1 MADKKSIFNLP
12 PEDKKTEK
20 INYKNIAIAIGAVI
34 VIVGISFFTFNK
46 KDTKEKTK
54 KINNSQRIEES
65 EEISTT
71 EEIEE
76 MVKSNPII
84 NNQLEAE
91 KADDLELEKIR
102 LHNSQRIEES
112 EEISTTEEIEEMVKS
127 NPIINN
133 QLEAEKADDLE
144 LEKIR
149 LQQEYELRRLQMQM
163 EQERLAWENSRKQAS
178 LSLIQGQGSYEKEE
192 TPKKTNP
199 YDGFSI
205 PPLPEYPKEDPN
217 LQESKKEFAKNSVV
231 DEFVLQRYLQPA
243 ISQYE
248 VKAGTIIPLTLET
261 AINTGL
267 PGDLTAVVKT
277 DIYDSKTGRVLLIP
291 AGRLTLETA
300 INTGLPGD
308 LTAVVKTDIYD
319 SKTGR
324 VLLIPAGSRVMGK
337 NSSDVSFGQ
346 ERVQSVFNRITLPN
360 QKSINIGSMN
370 MVDKLGATGVKDK
383 VDTKLGKVFTSVIMS
398 AILGVG
404 AGAVKEDNDDD
415 SWKND
420 AIDGGGTQA
429 INVGNAY
436 ANKVLNVQPDLNIR
450 NGYTV
455 GLFVNKDLL
464 LEPYKD

>member
-54 KINNSQRIEES
+54 KIN
-65 EEISTT
+65 
-71 EEIEE
+71 
-76 MVKSNPII
+76 
-84 NNQLEAE
+84 
-91 KADDLELEKIR
+91 
-102 LHNSQRIEES
+102 NSQRIEES

-217 LQESKKEFAKNSVV
+217 LQESKKEFVKNSAV

-248 VKAGTIIPLTLET
+248 VKAGTIIP
-261 AINTGL
+261 
-267 PGDLTAVVKT
+267 
-277 DIYDSKTGRVLLIP
+277 
-291 AGRLTLETA
+291 LTLETA

>member
-54 KINNSQRIEES
+54 KIN
-65 EEISTT
+65 
-71 EEIEE
+71 
-76 MVKSNPII
+76 
-84 NNQLEAE
+84 
-91 KADDLELEKIR
+91 
-102 LHNSQRIEES
+102 NSQRIEES

-217 LQESKKEFAKNSVV
+217 LQESKKEFVKNSAV

-243 ISQYE
+243 VSQYE

-261 AINTGL
+261 AINSDL
-267 PGDLTAVVKT
+267 PGEITAVVKT
-277 DIYDSKTGRVLLIP
+277 DIYDSKTGNI
-291 AGRLTLETA
+291 
-300 INTGLPGD
+300 
-308 LTAVVKTDIYD
+308 
-319 SKTGR
+319 
-324 VLLIPAGSRVMGK
+324 LLIPAGSRVIGRY
-337 NSSDVSFGQ
+337 SSDVSFGQ
-346 ERVQSVFNRITLPN
+346 ERVQAVINRITLPN
-360 QKSINIGSMN
+360 QKSINVGTMN
-370 MVDKLGATGVKDK
+370 LVDKLGASGVSDK
-383 VDTKLGKVFTSVIMS
+383 IDTKLGKVFTSVIMS

-415 SWKND
+415 SDEWKND

-436 ANKVLNVQPDLNIR
+436 ANKVLNVQPSLKIR

>member
-54 KINNSQRIEES
+54 KIN
-65 EEISTT
+65 
-71 EEIEE
+71 
-76 MVKSNPII
+76 
-84 NNQLEAE
+84 
-91 KADDLELEKIR
+91 
-102 LHNSQRIEES
+102 NSQRIEES

-217 LQESKKEFAKNSVV
+217 LQESKKEFAKNSSV

-248 VKAGTIIPLTLET
+248 VKAGTIIP
-261 AINTGL
+261 
-267 PGDLTAVVKT
+267 
-277 DIYDSKTGRVLLIP
+277 
-291 AGRLTLETA
+291 LTLETA

>member
-1 MADKKSIFNLP
+1 MAEKKSIFNLP

-54 KINNSQRIEES
+54 KIN
-65 EEISTT
+65 
-71 EEIEE
+71 
-76 MVKSNPII
+76 
-84 NNQLEAE
+84 
-91 KADDLELEKIR
+91 
-102 LHNSQRIEES
+102 NSQRIEES

-243 ISQYE
+243 ISQ
-248 VKAGTIIPLTLET
+248 AGTIIP
-261 AINTGL
+261 
-267 PGDLTAVVKT
+267 
-277 DIYDSKTGRVLLIP
+277 
-291 AGRLTLETA
+291 LTLETA

-420 AIDGGGTQA
+420 AIDGGGPQA

-464 LEPYKD
+464 LEPYKK

>member
-54 KINNSQRIEES
+54 KIN
-65 EEISTT
+65 
-71 EEIEE
+71 
-76 MVKSNPII
+76 
-84 NNQLEAE
+84 
-91 KADDLELEKIR
+91 
-102 LHNSQRIEES
+102 NSQRIEES

-205 PPLPEYPKEDPN
+205 PPLPEYLKEDPN

-248 VKAGTIIPLTLET
+248 VKAGTIIP
-261 AINTGL
+261 
-267 PGDLTAVVKT
+267 
-277 DIYDSKTGRVLLIP
+277 
-291 AGRLTLETA
+291 LTLETA

>member
-54 KINNSQRIEES
+54 KIN
-65 EEISTT
+65 
-71 EEIEE
+71 
-76 MVKSNPII
+76 
-84 NNQLEAE
+84 
-91 KADDLELEKIR
+91 
-102 LHNSQRIEES
+102 NSQRIEES

-291 AGRLTLETA
+291 AG
-300 INTGLPGD
+300 
-308 LTAVVKTDIYD
+308 
-319 SKTGR
+319 
-324 VLLIPAGSRVMGK
+324 SRVMGK
-337 NSSDVSFGQ
+337 NSSEVSFGQ

>member
-91 KADDLELEKIR
+91 K
-102 LHNSQRIEES
+102 
-112 EEISTTEEIEEMVKS
+112 T
-127 NPIINN
+127 
-133 QLEAEKADDLE
+133 DDLE

-217 LQESKKEFAKNSVV
+217 LQESKKEFVKNSAV

-243 ISQYE
+243 VSQYE

-261 AINTGL
+261 AINSDL
-267 PGDLTAVVKT
+267 PGEITAVVKT
-277 DIYDSKTGRVLLIP
+277 DIYDSKTGNI
-291 AGRLTLETA
+291 
-300 INTGLPGD
+300 
-308 LTAVVKTDIYD
+308 
-319 SKTGR
+319 
-324 VLLIPAGSRVMGK
+324 LLIPAGSRVIGRY
-337 NSSDVSFGQ
+337 SSDVSFGQ
-346 ERVQSVFNRITLPN
+346 ERVQAVINRITLPN
-360 QKSINIGSMN
+360 QKSINIGTMN
-370 MVDKLGATGVKDK
+370 LVDKLGASGVSDK
-383 VDTKLGKVFTSVIMS
+383 IDTKLGKVFTSVIMS
-398 AILGVG
+398 AILGIG

-415 SWKND
+415 SDEWKND

-436 ANKVLNVQPDLNIR
+436 ANKVLNVQPSLKIR

>member
-20 INYKNIAIAIGAVI
+20 INYKNIAIAVGAVI

-84 NNQLEAE
+84 NNQLE
-91 KADDLELEKIR
+91 
-102 LHNSQRIEES
+102 
-112 EEISTTEEIEEMVKS
+112 T
-127 NPIINN
+127 
-133 QLEAEKADDLE
+133 EKADDLE

-192 TPKKTNP
+192 TSKKTNP

-217 LQESKKEFAKNSVV
+217 LQESKKEFIKNSAV

-243 ISQYE
+243 VSQYE

-261 AINTGL
+261 AINSDL
-267 PGDLTAVVKT
+267 PGEITAVVKT
-277 DIYDSKTGRVLLIP
+277 DIYDSKTGNI
-291 AGRLTLETA
+291 
-300 INTGLPGD
+300 
-308 LTAVVKTDIYD
+308 
-319 SKTGR
+319 
-324 VLLIPAGSRVMGK
+324 LLIPAGSRVIGRY
-337 NSSDVSFGQ
+337 SSDVSFGQ
-346 ERVQSVFNRITLPN
+346 ERVQAVINRITLPN
-360 QKSINIGSMN
+360 QKSINVGTMN
-370 MVDKLGATGVKDK
+370 LVDKLGASGVSDK
-383 VDTKLGKVFTSVIMS
+383 IDTKLGKVFTSVIMS

-415 SWKND
+415 SDEWKND

-436 ANKVLNVQPDLNIR
+436 ANKVLNVQPSLKIR

-464 LEPYKD
+464 LEPYKK

>member
-84 NNQLEAE
+84 NNQLEA
-91 KADDLELEKIR
+91 D
-102 LHNSQRIEES
+102 
-112 EEISTTEEIEEMVKS
+112 
-127 NPIINN
+127 
-133 QLEAEKADDLE
+133 KADDLE

-217 LQESKKEFAKNSVV
+217 LQESKKEFVKNSAV

-243 ISQYE
+243 VSQYE

-261 AINTGL
+261 AINSDL
-267 PGDLTAVVKT
+267 PGEITAVVKT
-277 DIYDSKTGRVLLIP
+277 DIYDSKTGNI
-291 AGRLTLETA
+291 
-300 INTGLPGD
+300 
-308 LTAVVKTDIYD
+308 
-319 SKTGR
+319 
-324 VLLIPAGSRVMGK
+324 LLIPAGSRVIGRY
-337 NSSDVSFGQ
+337 SSDVSFGQ
-346 ERVQSVFNRITLPN
+346 ERVQAVINRITLPN
-360 QKSINIGSMN
+360 QKSINIGTMN
-370 MVDKLGATGVKDK
+370 LVDKLGASGVSDRI
-383 VDTKLGKVFTSVIMS
+383 DTKLGKVFTSVIMS

-415 SWKND
+415 SDEWKND

-436 ANKVLNVQPDLNIR
+436 ANKVLNVQPSLKIR

>member
-20 INYKNIAIAIGAVI
+20 INYKNIAIAVGAVI

-54 KINNSQRIEES
+54 NF
-65 EEISTT
+65 T
-71 EEIEE
+71 
-76 MVKSNPII
+76 
-84 NNQLEAE
+84 
-91 KADDLELEKIR
+91 
-102 LHNSQRIEES
+102 NSQRIEES

-217 LQESKKEFAKNSVV
+217 LQESKKEFAKNSSV

-243 ISQYE
+243 VSQYE

-261 AINTGL
+261 AINSDL
-267 PGDLTAVVKT
+267 PGEITAVVKT
-277 DIYDSKTGRVLLIP
+277 DIYDSKTGNI
-291 AGRLTLETA
+291 
-300 INTGLPGD
+300 
-308 LTAVVKTDIYD
+308 
-319 SKTGR
+319 
-324 VLLIPAGSRVMGK
+324 LLIPAGSRVIGRY
-337 NSSDVSFGQ
+337 SSDVSFGQ
-346 ERVQSVFNRITLPN
+346 ERVQAVINRITLPN
-360 QKSINIGSMN
+360 QKSINIGTMN
-370 MVDKLGATGVKDK
+370 LVDKLGASGVSDRI
-383 VDTKLGKVFTSVIMS
+383 DTKLGKVFTSVIMS

-404 AGAVKEDNDDD
+404 AGAVKEDNDDSD
-415 SWKND
+415 EWKND

-436 ANKVLNVQPDLNIR
+436 ANKVLNVQPSLKIR

>member
-1 MADKKSIFNLP
+1 MADKKSILNLP

-34 VIVGISFFTFNK
+34 VIVGVSFFTFNK
-46 KDTKEKTK
+46 KEDVNNKQKKLTKSE
-54 KINNSQRIEES
+54 RIEES

-76 MVKSNPII
+76 LVKSNPII
-84 NNQLEAE
+84 NNQLEGNE
-91 KADDLELEKIR
+91 NDLELEKFR
-102 LHNSQRIEES
+102 
-112 EEISTTEEIEEMVKS
+112 
-127 NPIINN
+127 
-133 QLEAEKADDLE
+133 
-144 LEKIR
+144 LEK
-149 LQQEYELRRLQMQM
+149 EYELRKIEMQM

-291 AGRLTLETA
+291 AG
-300 INTGLPGD
+300 
-308 LTAVVKTDIYD
+308 
-319 SKTGR
+319 
-324 VLLIPAGSRVMGK
+324 SRVIGK

-370 MVDKLGATGVKDK
+370 MVDKRGATGVKDK

-464 LEPYKD
+464 LEPYKK

>member
-46 KDTKEKTK
+46 KED
-54 KINNSQRIEES
+54 INNKQKKLTKSERIEES

-76 MVKSNPII
+76 LVKSNPII
-84 NNQLEAE
+84 NNQLEGNE
-91 KADDLELEKIR
+91 NDLELEKFR
-102 LHNSQRIEES
+102 
-112 EEISTTEEIEEMVKS
+112 
-127 NPIINN
+127 
-133 QLEAEKADDLE
+133 
-144 LEKIR
+144 LEK
-149 LQQEYELRRLQMQM
+149 EYELRRLEMQM
-163 EQERLAWENSRKQAS
+163 EQERMAWENSRKQAS

-192 TPKKTNP
+192 TPKRTNP

-217 LQESKKEFAKNSVV
+217 LQESKKEFAKNSSV

-243 ISQYE
+243 ISQFE
-248 VKAGTIIPLTLET
+248 VKAGTIIP
-261 AINTGL
+261 
-267 PGDLTAVVKT
+267 
-277 DIYDSKTGRVLLIP
+277 
-291 AGRLTLETA
+291 LTLETA